1 MGTSNGNRGQDGRT
15 PLVPSW
21 LPAGGAPAAPP
32 EPPPGDPPPDGI
44 PPQTP
49 LPPVLPPMPQMAAA
63 DRFTAARNNFSRYA
77 SSGGSDR
84 ASLGRALSRY
94 VSTSSGG
101 SGTAAQRMGSSR
113 TAGAQLLGFLSGAV
127 ADGPQEALRRL
138 NLQGLAGRPIEEIF
152 VGLIDYVCPE
162 GGSLDEGIAR
172 EAFIETIADLAEAGV
187 VSLDGLTADQMQ
199 TIFELYAAHAIEAR
213 LCNDIGAKAIS
224 LPADAARAAT
234 VQRQL
239 LEFVRRSVADAMT
252 QARAAMLALTPEAVA
267 GFVTRIYKDA
277 FDILQTLAEAEAD
290 AK

>member
-21 LPAGGAPAAPP
+21 LPAGGAPP
-32 EPPPGDPPPDGI
+32 EPPAPPPADGVPPRVPLPSALPPI
-44 PPQTP
+44 PP
-49 LPPVLPPMPQMAAA
+49 MAAA

-84 ASLGRALSRY
+84 ASLGRALSHY

-101 SGTAAQRMGSSR
+101 GGTAAQRMGSSR

-127 ADGPQEALRRL
+127 ANGPQETLRGL
-138 NLQGLAGRPIEEIF
+138 NLQGLAGQPIEEIF

-172 EAFIETIADLAEAGV
+172 EAFIETIADLAENGV

-213 LCNDIGAKAIS
+213 LCNDIGAKAIA

-234 VQRQL
+234 VQKQL
-239 LEFVRRSVADAMT
+239 LDFVRRSVSDAMT
-252 QARAAMLALTPEAVA
+252 QARAAMLALTPETVSR
-267 GFVTRIYKDA
+267 FVTDIYESA
-277 FDILQTLAEAEAD
+277 FNILETLAEAEAD
-290 AK
+290 TK

>member
-1 MGTSNGNRGQDGRT
+1 MGTSNGNRGQHGRT

-21 LPAGGAPAAPP
+21 LPAGGVPAVPP
-32 EPPPGDPPPDGI
+32 EPPLGDSPPDGI
-44 PPQTP
+44 PPQIP

-84 ASLGRALSRY
+84 ASLGRALSHY

-113 TAGAQLLGFLSGAV
+113 TAGAQLLGFLSGTV
-127 ADGPQEALRRL
+127 SDGPQEALRRL

-252 QARAAMLALTPEAVA
+252 RARAAMLALTPEAVA

>member
-21 LPAGGAPAAPP
+21 LPAGGAPPEPP
-32 EPPPGDPPPDGI
+32 EPPPANGVPPRI
-44 PPQTP
+44 P
-49 LPPVLPPMPQMAAA
+49 LPSALPPMPPMAAA

-84 ASLGRALSRY
+84 ASLGRALSHY

-113 TAGAQLLGFLSGAV
+113 TAGAQLLGFLSGAL
-127 ADGPQEALRRL
+127 ANGPQEALRRL
-138 NLQGLAGRPIEEIF
+138 NLQGLAGQPIEEIF

-172 EAFIETIADLAEAGV
+172 EAFIETIADLAENGV

-213 LCNDIGAKAIS
+213 LCNDIGAKAIA

-234 VQRQL
+234 VQKQL
-239 LEFVRRSVADAMT
+239 LDFVRRSVSDAMT
-252 QARAAMLALTPEAVA
+252 QARAAMLALTPETVS
-267 GFVTRIYKDA
+267 GFVTRIYESA
-277 FDILQTLAEAEAD
+277 FNILETLAEAEED
-290 AK
+290 TK

>member
-1 MGTSNGNRGQDGRT
+1 MGTSNGNPGQDGRT

-21 LPAGGAPAAPP
+21 LPAGGAAPVPP
-32 EPPPGDPPPDGI
+32 EPPPDQLPADGTPPRV
-44 PPQTP
+44 P
-49 LPPVLPPMPQMAAA
+49 LPPALPPIPAMAASN
-63 DRFTAARNNFSRYA
+63 RFTAARNNFSRYA

-84 ASLGRALSRY
+84 ASLGRALSHY

-101 SGTAAQRMGSSR
+101 GGTAAQRMGSSR

-127 ADGPQEALRRL
+127 ANGPQEALRGL
-138 NLQGLAGRPIEEIF
+138 NLQGLAGQPIEEIF

-172 EAFIETIADLAEAGV
+172 EAFIETIADLAENGV

-213 LCNDIGAKAIS
+213 LCNDIGAKAIA

-234 VQRQL
+234 VQKQL
-239 LEFVRRSVADAMT
+239 LDFVRRSVSDAMT
-252 QARAAMLALTPEAVA
+252 QARAAMLALTPETVS
-267 GFVTRIYKDA
+267 GFVTRIYESA
-277 FDILQTLAEAEAD
+277 FNILETLAEAETGT
-290 AK
+290 K

>member
-21 LPAGGAPAAPP
+21 LPAGGAPPEPP
-32 EPPPGDPPPDGI
+32 EPPPADGVPPRI
-44 PPQTP
+44 P
-49 LPPVLPPMPQMAAA
+49 LPSALPPMPPMAAA

-84 ASLGRALSRY
+84 ASLGRALSHY

-127 ADGPQEALRRL
+127 ANGPQEALRRL
-138 NLQGLAGRPIEEIF
+138 NLQGLAGQPIEEIF

-172 EAFIETIADLAEAGV
+172 EAFIETIADLAENGV

-213 LCNDIGAKAIS
+213 LCNDIGAKAIG

-234 VQRQL
+234 VQKQL
-239 LEFVRRSVADAMT
+239 LDFVRRSVSDAMT
-252 QARAAMLALTPEAVA
+252 QARAAMLALTPETVS
-267 GFVTRIYKDA
+267 GFVTRIYESA
-277 FDILQTLAEAEAD
+277 FNILETLAEAEAD
-290 AK
+290 TK

>member
-1 MGTSNGNRGQDGRT
+1 MGTSNGNRGQYGRT

-21 LPAGGAPAAPP
+21 LPAGGAPAA
-32 EPPPGDPPPDGI
+32 PPGDPPPDGI

-49 LPPVLPPMPQMAAA
+49 LPPVLPPMPPMAAA
-63 DRFTAARNNFSRYA
+63 DRFKGARKNFSRYA

-84 ASLGRALSRY
+84 ASLGRALSHY

-127 ADGPQEALRRL
+127 ADGPREALRRL

-187 VSLDGLTADQMQ
+187 VSLDGLTVDQMQ

-213 LCNDIGAKAIS
+213 LCNDIGANAIL

-234 VQRQL
+234 VQKQL

-252 QARAAMLALTPEAVA
+252 QAGAAMLVLTPEAVA